1 MKPIRLPRMKV
12 WNQFV
17 DYKSA
22 TWFWKLEK
30 LIGNVNNNKQNK
42 QCVDMW
48 NRVGRYIFFFFPFSF
63 DPSSNMHKH
72 FIFENNLFS
81 FFKVLKKAKN

>member
-1 MKPIRLPRMKV
+1 M

-17 DYKSA
+17 DYESA

-42 QCVDMW
+42 QWVDMW
-48 NRVGRYIFFFFPFSF
+48 NRVERIFFFPFPF
-63 DPSSNMHKH
+63 DLSSNMRKH
-72 FIFENNLFS
+72 FIFGNNLFN
-81 FFKVLKKAKN
+81 FFFIESIIIKT